1 MLVIEEGG
9 GGFDQELSRMKH
21 KKGEWGNACHSQSL
35 ADAEMTQPAVQL
47 ASIEEDKSLSQDK
60 QQEINISV
68 ASQQVHSK
76 PCPDLLNGPRKDYIT
91 TGIPLYEA
99 SIKGDWKTAKEILD
113 KKRELVRYSIT
124 ENGETALH
132 VAASAKST
140 KQVEDF
146 VENLMDYMQKTDLE
160 LENNSSNTALCLAAA
175 AGNVKMVKIMVK
187 KNRALVAITGSQGMT
202 PLYMAAL
209 FGNYEVVKFLYE
221 NSKNLRDDCWTPQ
234 NRGWLLLKCVE
245 TDMFD
250 IALKIV
256 QEHTE
261 LSSSGL
267 VLGVLAKK
275 TDVFAETEFNIFKR
289 TFNWI
294 KNPKKQALEKECK
307 AKALELL
314 TIIWKNIAEKPRNEI
329 DAIIR
334 GPPDP
339 PSNDKPPPDKQD
351 QTMTLLKRIS
361 DGIDRMPVQI
371 QTLVKQSAPL
381 ENRNLVNQP
390 APVENRNLVNQPA
403 PNLVNRPASVEI
415 RNVVNQPVP
424 VVRPNVQVRVNSSD
438 KKYSSRIIFVAAEM
452 GNTRFIVELIRQY
465 PDLIWKVDDD
475 NRSIFHTAV
484 KHRHEGIY
492 NLLYEIGSMKD
503 LITPLKDKNDNNMLH
518 LVGKSAKKRRLED
531 VSGVAL
537 QMQRELLWFKEVEGM
552 IPPSYRERKNKEGL
566 TPHELFTREHKELV
580 KQGEDWMKE
589 TASQCM
595 VVAAL
600 IATIVFAA
608 AFTVPGGY
616 NQNDGIPFFFKK
628 GTFIVFVVADAISLF
643 SSSASILMFLSI
655 LTSRYAE
662 RDFLESLPKKLML
675 GLATLFLSITTM
687 MIAFSV
693 SFFVLYH
700 KQLKWIPILIS
711 LFATMPVLLFATLQ
725 FPLLKDVF
733 RSTYGSRYLFR
744 PKKQVLYYDNS
755 MSKRRWWFPCT
766 IPYVSSCTSK
776 ILKLL

>member
-1 MLVIEEGG
+1 M
-9 GGFDQELSRMKH
+9 
-21 KKGEWGNACHSQSL
+21 A
-35 ADAEMTQPAVQL
+35 QPSVQL
-47 ASIEEDKSLSQDK
+47 ASIDEDKSLSQHK
-60 QQEINISV
+60 QQEIKIAV
-68 ASQQVHSK
+68 ASHVHSHTK
-76 PCPDLLNGPRKDYIT
+76 PCPDLLNGPRKEYIT

-99 SIKGDWKTAKEILD
+99 SIKGDWKAAKEILD

-124 ENGETALH
+124 ENGETTLH

-146 VENLMDYMQKTDLE
+146 VENLMSYMEKPDLE

-175 AGNVKMVKIMVK
+175 AGNVKMVKIMVN
-187 KNRALVAITGSQGMT
+187 KNKALVAITGSQSMT

-209 FGNYEVVKFLYE
+209 FGHYEVVSYLYE
-221 NSKNLRDDCWTPQ
+221 NSKDLRDDCWTSQ

-245 TDMFD
+245 NDMFD

-256 QEHTE
+256 KAHPD
-261 LSSSGL
+261 LGSNGS

-275 TDVFAETEFNIFKR
+275 TDVFNEKEINIIVG
-289 TFNWI
+289 TFNWVR
-294 KNPKKQALEKECK
+294 NPKKQVLEKESK

-314 TIIWKNIAEKPRNEI
+314 KLIWKNIAEKPRTEI
-329 DAIIR
+329 DSILR
-334 GPPDP
+334 GPADP
-339 PSNDKPPPDKQD
+339 PIKPENKPPLDKEEEK
-351 QTMTLLKRIS
+351 MEILKRIS
-361 DGIDRMPVQI
+361 DGIDRMP
-371 QTLVKQSAPL
+371 L
-381 ENRNLVNQP
+381 
-390 APVENRNLVNQPA
+390 
-403 PNLVNRPASVEI
+403 EI
-415 RNVVNQPVP
+415 RNLIKDPPVP
-424 VVRPNVQVRVNSSD
+424 IRRDPIVNAT
-438 KKYSSRIIFVAAEM
+438 KKFSTRIIFVAAEM
-452 GNTRFIVELIRQY
+452 GNTRFIIELIRKY
-465 PDLIWKVDDD
+465 PDLIWKVND
-475 NRSIFHTAV
+475 NNHSIFHTAV

-503 LITPLKDKNDNNMLH
+503 LITPLKDKNENNMLH
-518 LVGKSAKKRRLED
+518 LVGKSAKKKRLED

-537 QMQRELLWFKEVEGM
+537 QMQRELLWFKEVEEM

-616 NQNDGIPFFFKK
+616 NQNDGIPIFYRQV
-628 GTFIVFVVADAISLF
+628 TFIAFVVSDAISLF
-643 SSSASILMFLSI
+643 SSCASILMFLSV

-700 KQLKWIPILIS
+700 KDLKWIPILIS

-744 PKKQVLYYDNS
+744 PKKHVLYYEDS
-755 MSKRRWWFPCT
+755 MSNRRWWFPFRVPFISRCT
-766 IPYVSSCTSK
+766 K

>member
-1 MLVIEEGG
+1 MISSKA
-9 GGFDQELSRMKH
+9 FFRISFAYM
-21 KKGEWGNACHSQSL
+21 A
-35 ADAEMTQPAVQL
+35 QPSVQL
-47 ASIEEDKSLSQDK
+47 ASIDEDKSLSQHT
-60 QQEINISV
+60 QQDIKITV
-68 ASQQVHSK
+68 SQTHSK

-99 SIKGDWKTAKEILD
+99 SIKGDWKAAKAILD
-113 KKRELVRYSIT
+113 KRLELVRYSIT

-146 VENLMDYMQKTDLE
+146 LENLIEYMDKTDLE

-187 KNRALVAITGSQGMT
+187 KNKALVAITGSQHMT

-209 FGNYEVVKFLYE
+209 FGHYEVVKFLYD
-221 NSKNLRDDCWTPQ
+221 NSQNLHDDCWTPQ

-256 QEHTE
+256 QEHPD
-261 LSSSGL
+261 LRSSGS

-275 TDVFAETEFNIFKR
+275 ADVFAETESNIFKK
-289 TFNWI
+289 TFNWVI
-294 KNPKKQALEKECK
+294 NPKKQVLERESK

-314 TIIWKNIAEKPRNEI
+314 TLIWENISEKPRNEI

-339 PSNDKPPPDKQD
+339 PVKPDDKSPSDKEE
-351 QTMTLLKRIS
+351 QTFELLKRIS
-361 DGIDRMPVQI
+361 DGIDKMPF
-371 QTLVKQSAPL
+371 
-381 ENRNLVNQP
+381 
-390 APVENRNLVNQPA
+390 
-403 PNLVNRPASVEI
+403 EI
-415 RNVVNQPVP
+415 RNLIKDSPPVI
-424 VVRPNVQVRVNSSD
+424 RPNVQIRGNPT
-438 KKYSSRIIFVAAEM
+438 KKYSARIIFVAAEM
-452 GNTRFIVELIRQY
+452 GNTRFIIELIRKY
-465 PDLIWKVDDD
+465 PDLIWKVND
-475 NRSIFHTAV
+475 NNQSIFHTAV

-518 LVGKSAKKRRLED
+518 LVGKSAKKKRLED

-537 QMQRELLWFKEVEGM
+537 QMQRELLWFKEVENM
-552 IPPSYRERKNKEGL
+552 IPPSYRERRNKEGL

-580 KQGEDWMKE
+580 KQGEDWMKD

-616 NQNDGIPFFFKK
+616 DQDDGIPYFKRK
-628 GTFIVFVVADAISLF
+628 GTFIAFVVSDAVSLF

-662 RDFLESLPKKLML
+662 RDFLESLPKKLMI

-700 KQLKWIPILIS
+700 KDLKWIPILIAF
-711 LFATMPVLLFATLQ
+711 FATMPVLLFATLQ
-725 FPLLKDVF
+725 FPLWKDIF

-744 PKKQVLYYDNS
+744 PKKQVLYYEDS
-755 MSKRRWWFPCT
+755 MSNHRWWFPFRVPL
-766 IPYVSSCTSK
+766 ISKCTSK

>member
-1 MLVIEEGG
+1 MLVMEEGG
-9 GGFDQELSRMKH
+9 GGFDQELPRMKH
-21 KKGEWGNACHSQSL
+21 KKRCHSQSL

-47 ASIEEDKSLSQDK
+47 ASIEEDKSLSQHK

-76 PCPDLLNGPRKDYIT
+76 PCPDLLNGPRKEYIT

-99 SIKGDWKTAKEILD
+99 SIKGDWKTAKDILD

-256 QEHTE
+256 QEHKE
-261 LSSSGL
+261 LGGSGP
-267 VLGVLAKK
+267 VLGILAKK
-275 TDVFAETEFNIFKR
+275 TDVFAETESNIFKR

-371 QTLVKQSAPL
+371 QTLVKQSAPV

-390 APVENRNLVNQPA
+390 APVENRNIVNQPV
-403 PNLVNRPASVEI
+403 PVENRNLVNH
-415 RNVVNQPVP
+415 PVP

-566 TPHELFTREHKELV
+566 TPHELFTKEHKELV

-628 GTFIVFVVADAISLF
+628 GTFIAFVVADAISLF

-755 MSKRRWWFPCT
+755 MSKRRWWFPFT
-766 IPYVSSCTSK
+766 IPYISSCTSK